1 MSIQVSYEVLEHATG
16 EIKKLSGQI
25 DEKLDT
31 LRQGLQRLQW
41 DGNDREAYNQH
52 QKKWDDAV
60 KDLNSVLAQI
70 GAAVGMAKQNYMD
83 TEMQNSKLWNN

>member
-1 MSIQVSYEVLEHATG
+1 MSIKVSYEVLEHATG

-31 LRQGLQRLQW
+31 LRQGLQRIQW

-52 QKKWDDAV
+52 QKKWDDSV
-60 KDLNSVLAQI
+60 KDLNAVLAQI